1 MTRLCLHG
9 HHILTTPTLPPYVG
23 PLFEYWTHGGG
34 LAVRAERTHLHA
46 CIPLSTALVRGL
58 PTLAPTVDL
67 ALPRVP
73 SGAVALML
81 DRARAAQTAG
91 RPIEILFHLSWGGER
106 WRLDIPPQSGN
117 ATRVQPTAGGPGSS
131 YATALIELHSHHT
144 MPAFWSGTDD
154 ADEQGFRLYAV
165 LGTVFTQPT
174 LRLRVGVYGVFYEID
189 PAAVFALPPEFSP
202 YAHREETDR

>member
-1 MTRLCLHG
+1 MTRPRLHG
-9 HHILTTPTLPPYVG
+9 HHILTTSTLPPYVG
-23 PLFEYWTHGGG
+23 PMFEYWLHGGG
-34 LAVRAERTHLHA
+34 LAVRAERTHLRA
-46 CIPLSTALVRGL
+46 CIPFSPAPVRGL
-58 PTLAPTVDL
+58 PALATTVEL

-91 RPIEILFHLSWGGER
+91 RPSEILFHLSWGGER
-106 WRLDIPPQSGN
+106 WRLDIPAQTAS

-189 PAAVFALPPEFSP
+189 PAAVFALPPEFTP
-202 YAHREETDR
+202 YREETDR